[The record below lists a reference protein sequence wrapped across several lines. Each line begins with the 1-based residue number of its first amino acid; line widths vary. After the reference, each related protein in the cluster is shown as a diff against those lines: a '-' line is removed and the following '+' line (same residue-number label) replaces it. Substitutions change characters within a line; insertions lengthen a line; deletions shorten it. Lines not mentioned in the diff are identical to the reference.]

1 MSSVVSCL
9 CEMAALMPVN
19 FPSMEFPRRFL
30 DRGVGFA
37 VGWMSWFACVVG
49 AAGQLTAV
57 SQTVKFRYDDG
68 KTYLDWNV
76 GEYVNSAV
84 WVSICLV
91 VIICI
96 NMLPVKVI
104 FGSYLVTVVATNLAA
119 YDS

>member
-9 CEMAALMPVN
+9 CEMSALMPVN
-19 FPSMEFPRRFL
+19 FPVLEFPRRFL

-37 VGWMSWFACVVG
+37 VGWMSWFACIVG
-49 AAGQLTAV
+49 AMGQLTAV
-57 SQTVKFRYDDG
+57 SQTIKFRYDDG
-68 KTYLDWNV
+68 RTYLDWNA
-76 GEYVNSAV
+76 GEYVSSAV

-91 VIICI
+91 VVICV

-104 FGSYLVTVVATNLAA
+104 FRSCLVTVLATDHAA